1 MQEANFKVGDKV
13 KVISI
18 PGVDIDNHPEM
29 KGRVYTIQQKCGKQL
44 FINDSLGFVFHA
56 PNLKLVSE
64 SLELRGHLW
73 LIVNKQSGKVIEGY
87 ETRKEAR
94 MNLSSNYDYREN
106 FKIVKYEF
114 K

>member
-1 MQEANFKVGDKV
+1 MQETKFKVGDKV

-18 PGVDIDNHPEM
+18 PGISIDNHPEM
-29 KGRVYTIQQKCGKQL
+29 KGRVYTIQEKYGKQL
-44 FINDSLGFVFHA
+44 FINDRVGFVFTA

-64 SLELRGHLW
+64 SLELKGHLW
-73 LIVNKQSGKVIEGY
+73 LIAKQSGKVIAGY
-87 ETRKEAR
+87 ETREEAR
-94 MNLSSNYDYREN
+94 MNLSSKYDSREN

>member
-18 PGVDIDNHPEM
+18 PGVDIDNQPEM
-29 KGRVYTIQQKCGKQL
+29 KGRIYTIQEKVGEEL

-64 SLELRGHLW
+64 SLELKGHLW
-73 LIVNKQSGKVIEGY
+73 LIANKQSGKVIEGY
-87 ETRKEAR
+87 ETREEAR
-94 MNLSSNYDYREN
+94 MNLSSNYDSREN